1 MRVRIDTV
9 EAQSLRE
16 RFPVRW
22 WLSAL
27 SRYAAI
33 GYMLLIYALWAV
45 QWLMNE
51 RDPYVGWIRS
61 GLYLLIVPSFLLLP
75 LFLAAR
81 RGRWTLAL
89 IPSMVAFLVAYGE
102 FFVPR
107 AQPPLEDGSDLRI
120 LTFNIQIPEN
130 ENIIPIVEV
139 IEASGADVVA
149 IQELSQSAADKI
161 AAALAAEYP
170 YQALHP
176 QAYAPAGQGLLSRY
190 PIVEETYWRY
200 TEYDWSFGHQRVV
213 LQIDGAPLVVFNTHP
228 VPFYTPARGL
238 GAERHLR
245 VLLDVMERTLA
256 ETVPVVLLGDFNITD
271 QSHIYRRITAHY
283 TDAYRAV
290 GKIGFG
296 FTYPADRPWL
306 PPFVRLDFIF
316 YSNEWAGV
324 SARVWPRSGGSDHF
338 PVLARL
344 IPPRA
349 E

>member
-1 MRVRIDTV
+1 MDTA
-9 EAQSLRE
+9 ETQNLRR
-16 RFPVRW
+16 RFSVRW
-22 WLSAL
+22 WLIAL
-27 SRYAAI
+27 SRYTVL
-33 GYMLLIYALWAV
+33 GYVLLLYALWAV

-61 GLYLLIVPSFLLLP
+61 FLYLLILPSFLLLP
-75 LFLAAR
+75 IFLSLR
-81 RGRWTLAL
+81 RGWWTMGL
-89 IPSMVAFLVAYGE
+89 IPPMIAFLVAYGV

-107 AQPPLEDGSDLRI
+107 TQLPGKDDLDLRI

-139 IEASGADVVA
+139 IEASQADVVA
-149 IQELSQSAADKI
+149 VQELSQSAADKI

-176 QAYAPAGQGLLSRY
+176 QEYAPAGQGLLSRY
-190 PIVEETYWRY
+190 PIIEETYWRY

-238 GAERHLR
+238 SADRHLR

-271 QSHIYRRITAHY
+271 QSHIYRQITDHY

-316 YSNEWAGV
+316 YSNEWTGV
-324 SARVWPRSGGSDHF
+324 SAHVWPRSGSSDHF

-344 IPPRA
+344 ILPQGR
-349 E
+349 